1 MPIDRGEAA
10 IRTSIASATRRTTK
24 FIARDGFPGEPHVES
39 ASERTVVMNRLNG
52 ALRGILAAG
61 FAGFLSFGS
70 ASAGEPLSTQQILDA
85 LTAAPKPASPA
96 DRLGPTRSPTFSDRD
111 TAVASA
117 PSMPRIDLQVSFD
130 FDSAQITPEAEG
142 QLRELGKALA
152 DPKLKGAT
160 ISING
165 HTDGKGS
172 DAFNKR
178 LSERRAQSIKTYLV
192 DNFGLT
198 ASNLRAVGYG
208 KSRLKNTGDP
218 FAAENRRVE
227 VVNMVSTQA
236 QR

>member
-1 MPIDRGEAA
+1 
-10 IRTSIASATRRTTK
+10 
-24 FIARDGFPGEPHVES
+24 
-39 ASERTVVMNRLNG
+39 MNRLNG
-52 ALRGILAAG
+52 LLCGVVIAG
-61 FAGFLSFGS
+61 LFGFLAIGP
-70 ASAGEPLSTQQILDA
+70 AGAGEVLSSQQILDA
-85 LTAAPKPASPA
+85 LTAGPKGPTPA
-96 DRLGPTRSPTFSDRD
+96 DRLRTRSPTFDNRD
-111 TAVASA
+111 TVVASA
-117 PSMPRIDLQVSFD
+117 PAMPAIDLQVTFD

-142 QLRELGKALA
+142 QLRELGKALT
-152 DPKLKGAT
+152 DPKLKGAA

-178 LSERRAQSIKTYLV
+178 LSERRAASIKTYLV

-208 KSRLKNTGDP
+208 KSRLKNTSDP

-227 VVNMVSTQA
+227 VVNMVAQQA